1 MATAEGEEKKAGR
14 RTSRRPRP
22 LPGAQRDSERP
33 APGGSLEGGLL
44 PELLRRGLSLGF
56 TGFFMTEEA
65 VRRALGESVPREW
78 LEFFVAQ
85 SDRTRAELVERLSR
99 EFGRVFSAI
108 EPVEILRRLLDGQ
121 TLEIQAKIRLQS
133 GARDGER
140 RSGAD
145 RGPGTEPGDDA

>member
-1 MATAEGEEKKAGR
+1 M
-14 RTSRRPRP
+14 
-22 LPGAQRDSERP
+22 
-33 APGGSLEGGLL
+33 
-44 PELLRRGLSLGF
+44 
-56 TGFFMTEEA
+56 
-65 VRRALGESVPREW
+65 PREW

-133 GARDGER
+133 GARDGEG
-140 RSGAD
+140 RSGAN
-145 RGPGTEPGDDA
+145 RGPGAEPGDDA